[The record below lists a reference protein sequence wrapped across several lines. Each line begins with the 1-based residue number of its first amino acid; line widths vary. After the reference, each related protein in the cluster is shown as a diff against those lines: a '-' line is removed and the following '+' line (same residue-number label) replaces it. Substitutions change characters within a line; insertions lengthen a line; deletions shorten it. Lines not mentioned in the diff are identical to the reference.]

1 VKQVLRE
8 TQKSSDIEGSTRLW
22 EQAPDAMRD
31 ALARHHDLVRRA
43 IEAHAGVVFKIVG
56 DGFCAAF
63 VRASD
68 AVAAAPG
75 APLPPSERAKY
86 DRLLA
91 AARAALEE
99 EGFAAA
105 WAEGRRMT
113 VEQAVEYALGE
124 T

>member
-1 VKQVLRE
+1 
-8 TQKSSDIEGSTRLW
+8 
-22 EQAPDAMRD
+22 
-31 ALARHHDLVRRA
+31 
-43 IEAHAGVVFKIVG
+43 
-56 DGFCAAF
+56 
-63 VRASD
+63 
-68 AVAAAPG
+68 
-75 APLPPSERAKY
+75 
-86 DRLLA
+86 LLA